1 MNKKKKNQRNNGK
14 YLSKFLGSAGE
25 KYVKIKGERRE
36 DQELGEKLR
45 IYYITKAMRK
55 KL

>member
-1 MNKKKKNQRNNGK
+1 MNKKNNQGNNSK

-25 KYVKIKGERRE
+25 KHVIIKEERRE
-36 DQELGEKLR
+36 DQEVGEKLR
-45 IYYITKAMRK
+45 IYYITNAMRK